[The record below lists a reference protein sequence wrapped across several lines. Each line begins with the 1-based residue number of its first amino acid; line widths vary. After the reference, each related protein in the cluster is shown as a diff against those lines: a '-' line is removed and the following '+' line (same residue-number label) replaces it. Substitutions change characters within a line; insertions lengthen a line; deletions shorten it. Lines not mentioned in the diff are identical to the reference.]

1 MTIEHKRRAA
11 KVLAKQT
18 AKTRKRIKDGLAT
31 VDVGERAD
39 VDIPELPK
47 LPDLSGQ
54 FDTLRKLLAGT
65 VRILEFTAQTIKTL
79 NVLME
84 DVHDT
89 AGAYAALAEDET
101 YPGELIDSI
110 AAGENP
116 VRAFRKYRGMSQ
128 AALAEQAGVRQ
139 GTVSGIERGHLARV
153 DTVAAIA
160 RALGTDIE
168 MLLPRAD

>member
-1 MTIEHKRRAA
+1 MMIEHKRRAA

-47 LPDLSGQ
+47 LPDLSGR
-54 FDTLRKLLAGT
+54 FDTLRKLLADT

-89 AGAYAALAEDET
+89 APTLKCCCLVRTEARTPFAVRR
-101 YPGELIDSI
+101 YPVVFSTI
-110 AAGENP
+110 AAE
-116 VRAFRKYRGMSQ
+116 V
-128 AALAEQAGVRQ
+128 AAG
-139 GTVSGIERGHLARV
+139 GTSLKSALARV
-153 DTVAAIA
+153 
-160 RALGTDIE
+160 
-168 MLLPRAD
+168 

>member
-1 MTIEHKRRAA
+1 M
-11 KVLAKQT
+11 
-18 AKTRKRIKDGLAT
+18 
-31 VDVGERAD
+31 
-39 VDIPELPK
+39 
-47 LPDLSGQ
+47 
-54 FDTLRKLLAGT
+54 
-65 VRILEFTAQTIKTL
+65 
-79 NVLME
+79 
-84 DVHDT
+84 
-89 AGAYAALAEDET
+89 
-101 YPGELIDSI
+101 IDSI

>member
-1 MTIEHKRRAA
+1 MKMTNNAQQQRTEAKKLQLPPKAA
-11 KVLAKQT
+11 AIKWPGTAATAVSIHETAGKMESVSLAAPFEALRSAMTDAMNAIAPAMT
-18 AKTRKRIKDGLAT
+18 AIT
-31 VDVGERAD
+31 
-39 VDIPELPK
+39 
-47 LPDLSGQ
+47 
-54 FDTLRKLLAGT
+54 TLDA
-65 VRILEFTAQTIKTL
+65 A
-79 NVLME
+79 ME
-84 DVHDT
+84 DLEDAA
-89 AGAYAALAEDET
+89 AGYAALAEDET

-168 MLLPRAD
+168 MLLPLAD